1 MAVQRGEVYFVNL
14 NPVQGREQAGRRPVL
29 VLSVDAINRLPL
41 VVTVVVGT
49 KGESVTRDY
58 PTNVRVSS
66 AESGLPI
73 ETVFSV
79 SNCVRWIPAALRV
92 PLQADCRG
100 PSYRRSKPPF
110 ATVSDCECPAG
121 ALAEGFGPRDARN
134 SYHPRCHY
142 FISVAPH
149 PICANSEARAAQGR
163 WFPRWRG
170 QPASLLCSLLCSRR
184 RGIASRPDG
193 R

>member
-100 PSYRRSKPPF
+100 TRKAAGIQRTQLETEK
-110 ATVSDCECPAG
+110 TVSIGKPLSADETRTFVG
-121 ALAEGFGPRDARN
+121 
-134 SYHPRCHY
+134 
-142 FISVAPH
+142 
-149 PICANSEARAAQGR
+149 
-163 WFPRWRG
+163 
-170 QPASLLCSLLCSRR
+170 
-184 RGIASRPDG
+184 
-193 R
+193 